1 MSDEEAVKA
10 RSEFEK
16 KVLDEA
22 PRLTR
27 EDSFAFGCH
36 PGVSCFGDC
45 CGDVNIV
52 LTPYDVLRLKN
63 RLGLTSEEFLDQLT
77 VLPFAKEQRL
87 PAPLIRMGDNEQK
100 SCPFLDLEK
109 GGCQVYE
116 DRPWACRMYPLGY
129 AKAGEAEGR
138 EEEFWF
144 LMEEDGCRGFAES
157 TSRKVGEW
165 ISGQGIEEYDE
176 WGEKYRQL
184 AVDDYLTTEKELTP
198 QQMQMFY
205 MGTYELDTFRRFIF
219 SSTFLER
226 FEVSGDEQERL
237 QSDDEALMEF
247 GFRFLRF
254 SLFGKPTMELKAETI
269 KAEAINN
276 DAVQEPAQ

>member
-1 MSDEEAVKA
+1 MSDEEAIKA

-52 LTPYDVLRLKN
+52 LTPYDVLRLRT
-63 RLGLTSEEFLDQLT
+63 RLGQSSEEFLDTHT
-77 VLPFAKEQRL
+77 VLPFSKEQRL
-87 PAPLIRMGDNEQK
+87 PAPLIRMGENEKK
-100 SCPFLDLEK
+100 SCPFLDLDA

-129 AKAGEAEGR
+129 AKPGEADQCKD
-138 EEEFWF
+138 EFWF
-144 LMEEDGCRGFAES
+144 LMEEKGCQGFAE
-157 TSRKVGEW
+157 TTTQNVGEW
-165 ISGQGIEEYDE
+165 ISEQGIEEYDK

-184 AVDDYLTTEKELTP
+184 AVDDYLTTEKELNP

-219 SSTFLER
+219 SSTFLDR
-226 FEVSGDEQERL
+226 FEVSEGEQERL
-237 QSDDEALMEF
+237 KTDDEALMEF

-254 SLFGKPTMELKAETI
+254 SLFGKPTMTLKAETI
-269 KAEAINN
+269 NKDE
-276 DAVQEPAQ
+276 VQEPTQ

>member
-10 RSEFEK
+10 RADFEK
-16 KVLDEA
+16 QVLDEA
-22 PRLTR
+22 PRLER

-36 PGVSCFGDC
+36 PGVACFGDC

-63 RLGLTSEEFLDQLT
+63 RLGMSSEEFLDQHT
-77 VLPFAKEQRL
+77 ILPFSKDQRI
-87 PAPLIRMGDNEQK
+87 PAPLIRMREDSKK
-100 SCPFLDLEK
+100 SCPFLDLDA

-129 AKAGEAEGR
+129 AKPGETQEG

-144 LMEEDGCRGFAES
+144 LMEEQGCKGF
-157 TSRKVGEW
+157 GEPTTQTVADW
-165 ISGQGIEEYDE
+165 ISDQGIVEYDV

-184 AVDDYLTTEKELTP
+184 AVDDYLAKDGELEP
-198 QQMQMFY
+198 RQMQMFF

-219 SSTFLER
+219 STTFFDR
-226 FEVSGDEQERL
+226 FVVDDEEKERL
-237 QSDDEALMEF
+237 STDDEALMDF
-247 GFRFLRF
+247 AFRFLRF
-254 SLFGKPTMELKAETI
+254 SLFGKPTMTI
-269 KAEAINN
+269 NP
-276 DAVQEPAQ
+276 DAVPERTT

>member
-10 RSEFEK
+10 RADFEK

-63 RLGLTSEEFLDQLT
+63 RLDLTSEEFLEKHT
-77 VLPFAKEQRL
+77 VLPFSKDQRL
-87 PAPLIRMGDNEQK
+87 PAPLLRMGDNEK
-100 SCPFLDLEK
+100 ESCLFLDLEK
-109 GGCQVYE
+109 GGCTVYE

-129 AKAGEAEGR
+129 AKSGEAEGR
-138 EEEFWF
+138 VDEFWF
-144 LMEEDGCRGFAES
+144 LMEEKDCQGFAE
-157 TSRKVGEW
+157 TTTQNVGEW

-184 AVDDYLTTEKELTP
+184 AVDDYLTTKTELTP

-205 MGTYELDTFRRFIF
+205 MGTYELDTFRRFVF
-219 SSTFLER
+219 KSTFLDR
-226 FEVSGDEQERL
+226 FEVSEEEQERL
-237 QSDDEALMEF
+237 KTDDEALMEF

-254 SLFGKPTMELKAETI
+254 SLFGKPTMTIKAETI
-269 KAEAINN
+269 IP
-276 DAVQEPAQ
+276 DAVQEPTP